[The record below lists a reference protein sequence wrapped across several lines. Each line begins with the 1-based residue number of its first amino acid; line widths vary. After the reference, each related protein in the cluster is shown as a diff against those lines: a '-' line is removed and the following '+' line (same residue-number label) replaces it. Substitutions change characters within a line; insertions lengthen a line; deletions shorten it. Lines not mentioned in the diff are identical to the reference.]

1 MRAPRQTTYNGVM
14 NETHSAAE
22 TTLSEDDVTACVRV
36 LRAIEADRSHLTRL
50 TREQRREL
58 LTLAG
63 LVAKPERHNLVRM
76 AKAFRRA
83 EREAAKERDRK
94 IIEQTGL
101 RIQRRSEV
109 YAPLWLEPPKPEDLE
124 DRTELHQERTCYVC
138 KKPFTRTHR
147 YYDSMCAACGDFNY
161 AKREQTADLSGHYA
175 LVTGARVKIG
185 FQASLK
191 LLRAGAHVIVTTR
204 FPIDAAERYS
214 KETDFSEFSE
224 RLQIHGLDLRHTPS
238 VEIFTRFLLERL
250 PRLDYIL
257 NNACQTVRRPAGFF
271 QHLLEKEAAAVATLP
286 RELRGVLARH
296 DELRRILEGASA
308 DALVS
313 ANAGTL
319 GAGMVDGVGGVGVRG
334 VGVRG
339 VCVGGSVSAGVGEG
353 VGIGSGGGGGSA
365 VGIGSGAGTGSGGG
379 GADVAVGGGGGQG
392 GGACGGGGALVGGSA
407 AGHGD
412 APFVTAAELRSHAE
426 GLLHS
431 AALSQRRYLDEDYRD
446 GNTLFPAGR
455 YDEDRQQVDL
465 REINSWRLRLHEVE
479 TPELLE
485 VQLVNAIAPYI
496 LNARLKPLMVRTPGG
511 HKHIVN
517 VSAMEGQFYRATK
530 TDKHPHTNMAK
541 AALNMMTRTSAPDFV
556 KGGIHM
562 NAVDTGWV
570 TDEDPAVHAA
580 RKAEEGFAP
589 PLDIIDGA
597 ARIVDPIFVGR
608 LTGTHVWGQFL
619 KDYKPTPW

>member
-1 MRAPRQTTYNGVM
+1 MDTSTPAPEPV
-14 NETHSAAE
+14 
-22 TTLSEDDVTACVRV
+22 LSGDHVAICVRV

-50 TREQRREL
+50 TQEQRREL

-63 LVAKPERHNLVRM
+63 LIAKPERHDLVKM

-83 EREAAKERDRK
+83 EREAKKEQDRRA
-94 IIEQTGL
+94 IEQAGL
-101 RIQRRSEV
+101 RIQRRSDV
-109 YAPLWLEPPKPEDLE
+109 YAPLWLEPPKPEDLGE
-124 DRTELHQERTCYVC
+124 RPELNKERACYVC
-138 KKPFTRTHR
+138 KKSFVKVHR
-147 YYDSMCAACGDFNY
+147 YYDSMCEECGNFNY
-161 AKREQTADLSGHYA
+161 AKREQTADLSGRYA

-191 LLRAGAHVIVTTR
+191 LLRAGAHVVVTTR
-204 FPIDAAERYS
+204 FPIDAADRYS
-214 KETDFSEFSE
+214 KEPDYAAFRE

-238 VEIFTRFLLERL
+238 VELFTRFLVERL

-271 QHLLEKEAAAVATLP
+271 QHLLAREAGAIATLP
-286 RELRGVLARH
+286 SALRAPLESH
-296 DELRRILEGASA
+296 DELRRTLDGAH
-308 DALVS
+308 LP
-313 ANAGTL
+313 
-319 GAGMVDGVGGVGVRG
+319 R
-334 VGVRG
+334 
-339 VCVGGSVSAGVGEG
+339 SAGALIAESVR
-353 VGIGSGGGGGSA
+353 A
-365 VGIGSGAGTGSGGG
+365 
-379 GADVAVGGGGGQG
+379 QG
-392 GGACGGGGALVGGSA
+392 
-407 AGHGD
+407 
-412 APFVTAAELRSHAE
+412 E

-446 GNTLFPAGR
+446 GETLFPANR

-465 REINSWRLRLHEVE
+465 REMNSWRLRMHEVE

-485 VQLVNAIAPYI
+485 VQLVNSIAPYI
-496 LNARLKPLMVRTPGG
+496 LNARLKLLMLRTPERD
-511 HKHIVN
+511 KHVVN

-541 AALNMMTRTSAPDFV
+541 AALNMMTRTSAPDFM
-556 KGGIHM
+556 KDGIHM

-580 RKAEEGFAP
+580 RKAEEGFSP

-597 ARIVDPIFVGR
+597 ARIVDPVFVGR